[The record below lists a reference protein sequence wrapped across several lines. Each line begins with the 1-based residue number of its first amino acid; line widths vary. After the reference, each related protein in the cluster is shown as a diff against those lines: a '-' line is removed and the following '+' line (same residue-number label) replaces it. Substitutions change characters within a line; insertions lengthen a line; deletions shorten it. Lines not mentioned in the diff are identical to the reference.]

1 MALPWQSPKPSCLI
15 CLKAWDARL
24 RLKLLGSIM
33 ILDNCILHVC
43 RELQNAEL
51 KEKDSAAS
59 HRLERPRFRY
69 VMKHKSLRY
78 KSIVYNIIHLRDTM
92 S

>member
-1 MALPWQSPKPSCLI
+1 MSESMECKIEIEA
-15 CLKAWDARL
+15 ARFD
-24 RLKLLGSIM
+24 RD